1 VATIVPVRRL
11 VLLVLLAVLVAAC
24 GGSKSKTAATVGGEA
39 IPASRV
45 DVLMESARVNYQHNG
60 RAFPKKGSAGYL
72 TLRDRALGYLI
83 VAKELEQRAAT
94 NLGVHVTDAQVAAA
108 VKHAIDA
115 QFGGSVDKLN
125 ASIKA
130 QGLTRAEYD
139 EEERLALTQ
148 VAVTKKIA
156 SGATV
161 TQKDVKAYYDAHPA
175 LFRRPPSRT
184 IREIRVDKV
193 ELANS
198 LYKRLKQGADFA
210 TLVRKYSKDTSVKST
225 GGKFTVYKGAGN
237 AYVTKVALGLRT
249 GQIAP
254 PFVTVHG
261 WHIIQALSPVKP
273 VTVFPLAEVAA
284 TIRTTLGK
292 QAKGNRVSTWVIE
305 TKRTY
310 CKQGKVSYGKGFTP
324 FDDPCALYAKSP

>member
-1 VATIVPVRRL
+1 VRRL
-11 VLLVLLAVLVAAC
+11 VLLGLLAVLVAAC

-39 IPASRV
+39 IPASRI
-45 DVLMESARVNYQHNG
+45 DVLMNSARVNYQHNG
-60 RAFPKKGSAGYL
+60 RAFPAKGSAGYL
-72 TLRDRALGYLI
+72 TLQDRALGYLI

-94 NLGVHVTDAQVAAA
+94 NLGVRVTDAQVAAA
-108 VKHAIDA
+108 VKHAQDA
-115 QFGGSVDKLN
+115 QFGGSEDKLN

-130 QGLTRAEYD
+130 QGLTRAEYE

-161 TQKDVKAYYDAHPA
+161 TSKQIKAYYDSHPK
-175 LFRRPPSRT
+175 LFSRPPSRT
-184 IREIRVDKV
+184 VREIRVDKV
-193 ELANS
+193 DLARS
-198 LYKRLKQGADFA
+198 LYKRLKNGADFA
-210 TLVRKYSKDTSVKST
+210 TLVRKYSKDTAVKTT

-237 AYVTKVALGLRT
+237 AYLTKVALALRT
-249 GQIAP
+249 GQIAE

-273 VTVFPLAEVAA
+273 VTVFPLSEVSD
-284 TIRTTLGK
+284 TIRKTLGK
-292 QAKGNRVSTWVIE
+292 QAKSTKVSKWVVE

-310 CKQGKVSYGKGFTP
+310 CAKGKVTYGKGYTP
-324 FDDPCALYAKSP
+324 FDDPCALFAKSP

>member
-1 VATIVPVRRL
+1 VRRL
-11 VLLVLLAVLVAAC
+11 VLLGLLAVLVAAC
-24 GGSKSKTAATVGGEA
+24 GGAKSNTAATVGGETIA
-39 IPASRV
+39 ASRL
-45 DVLMESARVNYQHNG
+45 DVLMNSARVNYQHHG
-60 RAFPKKGSAGYL
+60 RAFPKKGSPGYL

-94 NLGVHVTDAQVAAA
+94 NLGVNVTDAQVAAA
-108 VKHAIDA
+108 VKHAVDA
-115 QFGGSVDKLN
+115 QFGGNEDKLN

-130 QGLTRAEYD
+130 QGLTRAEYE

-161 TQKDVKAYYDAHPA
+161 TLKDVKAFYDAHPE
-175 LFRRPPSRT
+175 LFSRPPSRT

-210 TLVRKYSKDTSVKST
+210 TLVRKYSKDTTVKNT

-237 AYVTKVALGLRT
+237 AYLTKVALGLRT
-249 GQIAP
+249 GQLAR
-254 PFVTVHG
+254 PFATVHG

-273 VTVFPLAEVAA
+273 VTVFPLSEVAA
-284 TIRTTLGK
+284 TIRATLGK
-292 QAKGNRVSTWVIE
+292 QAKGNSVSKWVVE

-310 CKQGKVSYGKGFTP
+310 CAKGKVTYGKGYTP